1 MYNSKILNLIITNI
15 INIISLV
22 AIIML
27 FIKKEGFVDGYQNL
41 YLLPLSY
48 IIFYNLFLRKIMN
61 NYGISLFLAVY
72 LTVSFFRFVVLSLLV
87 VEANWFLGR
96 SNYSPS
102 SDQFSVAILLMVYEL
117 ALYNIGIWLF
127 HNYFFKKVNLNKND
141 NNKVKFNNNNLIY
154 LLFIF
159 VTGLLVILKPEALNY
174 FSFFSVNS
182 EYTAIDELDGLTSIV
197 TIFLNVSRLLIF
209 FMIIKWIMQNI
220 HPKNPI
226 FSFTLVIFI
235 TIINSLIFFGTNRS
249 DFIFNFAINLIIL
262 VYLYKKLGITVNII
276 LISLLPIV
284 VVGMTKYRNSVSITG
299 GANKLVDITD
309 YLQIYLGGVY
319 NVALSLDLKVQNAN
333 IFNLLLDI
341 SRSAIGPNVILKN
354 MDIVSSSELF
364 NYRIFFSNHMS
375 QIIPMIGQSNLYLG
389 TIFSPILGLAFIFLA
404 VFLTKEIVKVKRMEL
419 IYIFTLFSGRIGF
432 VMAQNGNILLNDL
445 TFFLPLFLLL
455 YYLNNKVVIK
465 NE

>member
-1 MYNSKILNLIITNI
+1 
-15 INIISLV
+15 
-22 AIIML
+22 
-27 FIKKEGFVDGYQNL
+27 
-41 YLLPLSY
+41 
-48 IIFYNLFLRKIMN
+48 
-61 NYGISLFLAVY
+61 
-72 LTVSFFRFVVLSLLV
+72 
-87 VEANWFLGR
+87 
-96 SNYSPS
+96 
-102 SDQFSVAILLMVYEL
+102 
-117 ALYNIGIWLF
+117 
-127 HNYFFKKVNLNKND
+127 
-141 NNKVKFNNNNLIY
+141 
-154 LLFIF
+154 
-159 VTGLLVILKPEALNY
+159 
-174 FSFFSVNS
+174 VNS

-226 FSFTLVIFI
+226 FSFSLVIFI